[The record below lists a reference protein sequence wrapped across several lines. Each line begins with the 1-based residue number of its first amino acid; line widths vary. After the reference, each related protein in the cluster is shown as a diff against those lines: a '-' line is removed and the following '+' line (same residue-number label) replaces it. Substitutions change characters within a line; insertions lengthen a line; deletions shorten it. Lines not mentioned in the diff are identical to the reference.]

1 MKSVR
6 IRCFSGS
13 YSGPFLIQ
21 ILIQKCLFR
30 TLLRNTDLK
39 NLFIWIR
46 HFLHRAIFYIVIL
59 LYIYLL
65 IMLALLSHCI
75 RAQFPQSFRR
85 NTQNG
90 VGTVCFHK
98 IPTPGNYIQFRDF
111 TQTRWIYQNNAKAN
125 INS

>member
-46 HFLHRAIFYIVIL
+46 HFLHLAIFYIVIL

-90 VGTVCFHK
+90 VGTVCSTKFPHQETTFSFEILLRLVGYIK
-98 IPTPGNYIQFRDF
+98 IMLKPT
-111 TQTRWIYQNNAKAN
+111 
-125 INS
+125 